1 MVGLYRRLLSI
12 SMLLVVIGF
21 GIQSQAVAQA
31 TPEPLRTHGFALE
44 LQGLQSHDTGLRN
57 PGDWRA
63 ESKFNE
69 RGLALRWEFES
80 LWFVEGRA
88 STGKRLRYVLDMGE
102 DEEGDPQFEDEYGRT
117 RAASLGMGRRVW
129 VNQYFSVMPAV
140 SYIWRQREI
149 PELFSDFNQER
160 IPASRSQNHH
170 IGIDV
175 AAEYRVIS
183 RIAVSLNFTM
193 MSSGERQQGLGIA
206 YYFY

>member
-1 MVGLYRRLLSI
+1 MVGLYRRSLSI
-12 SMLLVVIGF
+12 SIILVFIGI
-21 GIQSQAVAQA
+21 GSQAQAVAQTA
-31 TPEPLRTHGFALE
+31 SEPLRTHGFALE

-57 PGDWRA
+57 PGDWLA

-69 RGLALRWEFES
+69 RGLALRWEFDS
-80 LWFVEGRA
+80 QWFVEGRA
-88 STGKRLRYVLDMGE
+88 SSGKRLRYVLEVGE
-102 DEEGDPQFEDEYGRT
+102 DEEGDPQFEDEHSRT
-117 RAASLGMGRRVW
+117 RAASFGVGRRVW
-129 VNQYFSVMPAV
+129 VNQYFSVMPGV
-140 SYIWRQREI
+140 SYIWRQRET

-160 IPASRSQNHH
+160 IPASRSQSHNVGV
-170 IGIDV
+170 GI